1 MARNV
6 EVKARVASIQA
17 LLPLAIALAD
27 HGPEL
32 IAQDDTF
39 FACTSGRL
47 KLRVFADGHGELIGY
62 ERPDASGPKTSDY
75 RITSVA
81 NPGAL
86 RDTLSRALGVTGRVV
101 KQRTLLLVGRTRI
114 HLDHID
120 GLGEF
125 LELEVVLREGESAE
139 HGVAEAHALLE
150 RLQVNASQLVSGA
163 YVDLLRTQER

>member
-1 MARNV
+1 MKSSIRGCFVPETDGAQHRDQGASFEHRSAAAVAR
-6 EVKARVASIQA
+6 
-17 LLPLAIALAD
+17 ALAD
-27 HGPEL
+27 HGPES

-62 ERPDASGPKTSDY
+62 ERPDAFGPKTSDY

-86 RDTLSRALGVTGRVV
+86 RDTLMRALGVTGRVV
-101 KQRTLLLVGRTRI
+101 KQRTLLVVGRTRI
-114 HLDHID
+114 HLDHVD

-125 LELEVVLREGESAE
+125 LEL
-139 HGVAEAHALLE
+139 
-150 RLQVNASQLVSGA
+150 
-163 YVDLLRTQER
+163 